1 MKRQEI
7 IAKLNDHR
15 PELEAMG
22 IDHLYLFGSHARN
35 EATTTSDVDLLAEFN
50 PKARVGFKI
59 VSIKSRLE
67 EILER
72 PVDLLS
78 SPLEKPRLKRV
89 VDSEAVL
96 AF

>member
-1 MKRQEI
+1 
-7 IAKLNDHR
+7 
-15 PELEAMG
+15 MG